1 VFTQTGRKAGA
12 QPGEEVI
19 FHRRG
24 NASATNKKTKK
35 AVTPAALGTAFK
47 SLTPDDDP
55 REALADWMSSPQN
68 PYFAKSLVNR
78 YWKHF
83 FNRGIVEPEDDMRET
98 NPPTNPELL
107 DALAHHFAESGFDL
121 KQLIRTI
128 CQSDIYQLSSI
139 PNQYNGVD
147 KLCYSRYYAKRLT
160 AETLYDSVSALLNME
175 PKFDG
180 VPVGTKAIQL
190 PDNSFNANSYFLTVF
205 GRPDSSSSC
214 ECERSQE
221 ASLAQA
227 LHLLNSKELQEKLV
241 ADTGRPA
248 LLAKDSSSDDD
259 KIRGLYMLALAR
271 EATPDEVKIAVDHI
285 QKKTS
290 GVAAEKLVAAKRVA
304 YEDIVWALL
313 NTKEF
318 LFNH

>member
-1 VFTQTGRKAGA
+1 
-12 QPGEEVI
+12 
-19 FHRRG
+19 
-24 NASATNKKTKK
+24 
-35 AVTPAALGTAFK
+35 
-47 SLTPDDDP
+47 
-55 REALADWMSSPQN
+55 
-68 PYFAKSLVNR
+68 
-78 YWKHF
+78 
-83 FNRGIVEPEDDMRET
+83 MRET

-128 CQSDIYQLSSI
+128 CQSDVYQLSSI

-241 ADTGRPA
+241 ADSGRPA
-248 LLAKDSSSDDD
+248 MLAKDSSSDDD

-285 QKKTS
+285 QKKTT